1 MMGAMSYSSRHWLCK
16 ESTIGPTVEPTKN
29 SFAVATFGGNSGGR
43 DDIFIAIARDRKD
56 NSKLCT
62 YDIDDVDRLLIANY
76 IAGVTLSLK
85 DKAAH

>member
-16 ESTIGPTVEPTKN
+16 ESTIGPTVEPNKN

-56 NSKLCT
+56 NSKLM
-62 YDIDDVDRLLIANY
+62 YDIDDVDLLANYY
-76 IAGVTLSLK
+76 IAGVTLSLQ
-85 DKAAH
+85 DKATH